1 MVKLYHPDNGYFFSG
16 DDIEIQA
23 TIDRGGEVVDGKPKI
38 MVGVAEAVEVEI
50 EVPNETQIANTAF
63 VAKAVK
69 KYGKRK

>member
-38 MVGVAEAVEVEI
+38 MVGAVEPVEVEI
-50 EVPNETQIANTAF
+50 EVEVTNDIPEP
-63 VAKAVK
+63 VRK